1 VNAAFL
7 MPGVSVVQDY
17 LPDMAYE
24 GIITAHTRRGV
35 RLYLVH
41 LAYIHALQTR
51 PATQAAPVEDAPAP
65 VAVV

>member
-1 VNAAFL
+1 
-7 MPGVSVVQDY
+7 
-17 LPDMAYE
+17 MAYE
-24 GIITAHTRRGV
+24 GVITAHTRKGV

-51 PATQAAPVEDAPAP
+51 PSTQAAPVEDAPAP